1 MGVEVYQVD
10 GTLDSTP
17 CESGAVTDRGRAAA
31 WAGGGGAG
39 RMDGCRARKNSR
51 GVVEEVRIANEC
63 DAMRIGQIGRGAGVC
78 ACWVGWK
85 SEPHRRCPRHVGG
98 KSRAVHCREGRQ
110 ELTPAR
116 SYPNPSLPYFTNT
129 FRYISHFLLPLPWL
143 QLIARHWAIFK
154 HAAETPHVA
163 VVVVFGFG
171 CSGHPVGLKENSPL
185 SLLACLYS
193 ILAGKSNILTSY

>member
-1 MGVEVYQVD
+1 M
-10 GTLDSTP
+10 
-17 CESGAVTDRGRAAA
+17 
-31 WAGGGGAG
+31 
-39 RMDGCRARKNSR
+39 N
-51 GVVEEVRIANEC
+51 
-63 DAMRIGQIGRGAGVC
+63 AMRCELGRSGEVQVC

-116 SYPNPSLPYFTNT
+116 SYPIPSLLYFTNT
-129 FRYISHFLLPLPWL
+129 FRYISHFLLTLPWL

-185 SLLACLYS
+185 SPVCWLACAVS
-193 ILAGKSNILTSY
+193 WRAKATS